1 MTASSSI
8 SFVHMKRRKKDETH
22 IINQQ
27 CRRRRLKGDT
37 HNVVIFHEKNSS
49 VAQRRRQDR
58 EKVLVMMISL
68 RRRVVRRW
76 SRRGDAD
83 RIWHWFRFFLKRG
96 NKKKVYFFP
105 HPFSPSTRS
114 PMFLKWPFSFW
125 YISTARLRTG
135 VCEQQRI
142 LVEKKKCRDT
152 NVFVVGHNKKRNTF
166 LFLLLRI
173 IRYEETIK
181 YLFRGHYILQS
192 LVFHLLLLMKCNES
206 TCSII

>member
-1 MTASSSI
+1 MAHFSDPPNSLCHDECSRVKNRNFLFIARTVKKI
-8 SFVHMKRRKKDETH
+8 KRDWAHIYCWMRRDDRIVIDFFRPHEKKKKDETH

-76 SRRGDAD
+76 SRRGTPTGYDIGSAS
-83 RIWHWFRFFLKRG
+83 FSKEET
-96 NKKKVYFFP
+96 KKKVYFFP

-135 VCEQQRI
+135 VREQQRI
-142 LVEKKKCRDT
+142 LVEKK
-152 NVFVVGHNKKRNTF
+152 VSEHKR
-166 LFLLLRI
+166 L
-173 IRYEETIK
+173 
-181 YLFRGHYILQS
+181 
-192 LVFHLLLLMKCNES
+192 
-206 TCSII
+206 CSRTQ